1 MYSAQLLV
9 QQWIQSSWFY
19 VQVPVDPDVHRGEKY
34 MDGPEHEVVVQVA
47 AAMGEPAKELEM
59 ESLRV
64 GLGWTSEL

>member
-1 MYSAQLLV
+1 ML
-9 QQWIQSSWFY
+9 
-19 VQVPVDPDVHRGEKY
+19 PRGEKY
-34 MDGPEHEVVVQVA
+34 MDGPEHEVVVQIA